1 MTVEKVFDELRMG
14 AKDLSSWVIAG
25 SLRNAFRGS
34 VGQASG
40 GCRALID
47 LGSLPGYRSPSNSED
62 RIDCINGSETVG
74 AKLHCRKGNS
84 PRPPNKVPKRRS
96 VTKAVESLRQ
106 VGCWL
111 RGSHHLN
118 SA

>member
-1 MTVEKVFDELRMG
+1 MTVEKVWDELWVG

-47 LGSLPGYRSPSNSED
+47 LGPLPGCRSPSNSED
-62 RIDCINGSETVG
+62 RMHAYPAARQWGLSFIVERET
-74 AKLHCRKGNS
+74 ALD
-84 PRPPNKVPKRRS
+84 RRIRS
-96 VTKAVESLRQ
+96 QSDVQSLRPW
-106 VGCWL
+106 GL
-111 RGSHHLN
+111 SDR
-118 SA
+118 